1 MTKISNEVPKKA
13 IGDVKNAKYS
23 VNMNKMVGEYDILFV
38 CLDTLRYDVAYEEQ
52 ENNNT
57 PVLNRYGKW
66 LKCHA
71 PGNYTFPSHTAM
83 FVGSLPTLAEPIPL
97 FERERLFIPKDFSSS
112 MATPKSAFL
121 FEGSSFIEGLEKV
134 GYETLC
140 IGGVGFFNKR
150 TEINRILPRMFK
162 HSYWHPS
169 FSCHIKESFENQ
181 LNFIEKKLD
190 KYSSD
195 QRIFMYVNIDS
206 IHYPNSFYLE
216 GEREDNVDTHAAAL
230 RYVDS
235 HIDRLFDMFKKRGKT
250 FVIACSDH
258 GSCYGEDGYNF
269 HCLSHE
275 IVYTVPYKHFFLGEC
290 TDEI

>member
-1 MTKISNEVPKKA
+1 MTKISHEVPKEV
-13 IGDVKNAKYS
+13 IGDPKKAQYT
-23 VNMNKMVGEYDILFV
+23 VNMNEIVGSHDILFI
-38 CLDTLRYDVAYEEQ
+38 CLDTLRYDVAYDQQ
-52 ENNNT
+52 EKENT
-57 PVLNRYGKW
+57 PVLNKYGKW
-66 LKCHA
+66 IKCHA

-83 FVGSLPTLAEPIPL
+83 FIGALPTRAEPIPL
-97 FERERLFIPKDFSSS
+97 FEREKLFMPKDFSASLK
-112 MATPKSAFL
+112 TNPNAFL
-121 FEGSSFIEGLEKV
+121 FEGGSFVEGLANV
-134 GYETLC
+134 GYETIC

-150 TEINRILPRMFK
+150 TPINSVLPNLFQK
-162 HSYWHPS
+162 SYWHPS
-169 FSCHIKESFENQ
+169 FSCHIPKSFENQ
-181 LNFIEKKLD
+181 LDFIEKKLM

-216 GEREDNVDTHAAAL
+216 GSKEDNIETHAAAL

-235 HIDRLFDMFKKRGKT
+235 HLDRLFEMFKKRGKT

-275 IVYTVPYKHFFLGEC
+275 IVYTVPYKHFFLE
-290 TDEI
+290 EEYE